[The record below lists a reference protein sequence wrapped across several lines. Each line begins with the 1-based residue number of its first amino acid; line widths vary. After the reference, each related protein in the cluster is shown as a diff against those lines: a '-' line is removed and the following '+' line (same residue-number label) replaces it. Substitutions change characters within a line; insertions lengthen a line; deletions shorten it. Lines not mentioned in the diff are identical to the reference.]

1 MDNKKVYIKNISN
14 HTIIVVEPSLRL
26 RAQLRP
32 MALFPVKAEDFDILA
47 NDDGFIHLVRAK
59 KLQVEDVEAGLE
71 TGLIDQEEVKQDKD
85 GNLVQEHTEDYI
97 AIRKLLEKGTDLEV
111 KELLNASSK
120 ERKEMIAQIAMD
132 CKDISYNKTKLVS
145 NASGI
150 DIEKARSLER

>member
-14 HTIIVVEPSLRL
+14 HTIIVVEPSIRL

-32 MALFPVKAEDFDILA
+32 MARFPVKAEDFDILA

-97 AIRKLLEKGTDLEV
+97 AIRKLLEKGTDLKV

-150 DIEKARSLER
+150 DIEKARALER

>member
-1 MDNKKVYIKNISN
+1 MDNKKIYIKNISN
-14 HTIIVVEPSLRL
+14 HTIIVVEPSIRL

-32 MALFPVKAEDFDILA
+32 MAHFPIKAEDFDVLA

-71 TGLIDQEEVKQDKD
+71 TGLIDQEEVKQGKD
-85 GNLVQEHTEDYI
+85 GNLIQEHTEDYI

-120 ERKEMIAQIAMD
+120 ERKEMIAQIVMD
-132 CKDISYNKTKLVS
+132 CKDISYNKIKLVS

-150 DIEKARSLER
+150 DIEKARALER

>member
-14 HTIIVVEPSLRL
+14 HTIIVVEPSIRL

-32 MALFPVKAEDFDILA
+32 MAHFPVKAEDFDILA
-47 NDDGFIHLVRAK
+47 NHYCFIQLVRAK

-111 KELLNASSK
+111 KELLNASST
-120 ERKEMIAQIAMD
+120 ERKEMIGQIAMD
-132 CKDISYNKTKLVS
+132 CKDISYNQTKLDS

>member
-14 HTIIVVEPSLRL
+14 HTIIVVEPSIRL
-26 RAQLRP
+26 RTQLRP
-32 MALFPVKAEDFDILA
+32 MAHFPVKAEDFDILA

-71 TGLIDQEEVKQDKD
+71 TGLIDQEEVKPDKD

>member
-14 HTIIVVEPSLRL
+14 HTIIVVEPSIRL

-32 MALFPVKAEDFDILA
+32 MANFPVKAEDFDILA

-150 DIEKARSLER
+150 DIEKARALER

>member
-1 MDNKKVYIKNISN
+1 MENKKVYIKNISN
-14 HTIIVVEPSLRL
+14 HTIIVIDPSIRL

-32 MALFPVKAEDFDILA
+32 MGRFPIKSDDFDILA
-47 NDDGFIHLVRAK
+47 SNEGFIRLVRAK

-71 TGLIDQEEVKQDKD
+71 TGLIDQEEVTTDKD
-85 GNLVQEHTEDYI
+85 GKLIQEHTEDYI
-97 AIRKLLEKGTDLEV
+97 EIRKLLEKGTDLEV
-111 KELLNASSK
+111 KELLASSSK